1 MKGRTLRFVL
11 VAASSS
17 AVVVLVALSLR
28 GAVAQHS
35 PGTSASNDDE
45 WIQLIDQARRVRS
58 GELPVVLP
66 TPVVSAGTTVLVACA
81 QIPAEVH
88 FSGVSNDPGPLPGQG
103 RTVLKFTDVSKGG
116 DGPSYAMVVDWSQKL
131 GGCDSRVQQMV
142 AGGKAQ
148 QLDID
153 AHICDEMRIAAQGR
167 DLSDKTMRQPSARVA
182 RAYLGA
188 FCQ

>member
-1 MKGRTLRFVL
+1 M
-11 VAASSS
+11 SSS
-17 AVVVLVALSLR
+17 HVGDRLLALFVC
-28 GAVAQHS
+28 GAVLSGACGDTRSKGSTLSES
-35 PGTSASNDDE
+35 PANADDE
-45 WIQLIDQARRVRS
+45 WIALIERARKIQS
-58 GELPVVLP
+58 GEVPVVLP
-66 TPVVSAGTTVLVACA
+66 TPAVAPGAMLLNSCDWVPE
-81 QIPAEVH
+81 QVH
-88 FSGVSNDPGPLPGQG
+88 FSGVSNDAGPMRGMG
-103 RTVLKFTDVSKGG
+103 RTIFDFTDVSKGG

-131 GGCDSRVQQMV
+131 DGCDSRVQQMV